1 MTKNR
6 HEPSSIASKYLN
18 DIEYT
23 GTTYKRPIKA
33 EHDDDDVQI
42 TKTSYC
48 PRPNPASNKENKPS
62 FFGSL
67 FTRGSKQQQPIE
79 PSKSDD
85 VDNPYQYLSQIRG
98 GNLRTRL
105 LNTEKPAVNEKPN
118 LRPASLPTKEPNF
131 VSHLLFNRLVP
142 FVSHL
147 GLQLSRI
154 LPYLVIIIFTVII
167 LQYVRM
173 KVLTSNS
180 AASSSSKSSSKFA
193 PLTDTIEI
201 DGINRHNFCD
211 DIKDTE
217 CWSTKILVRE
227 LIDFLRLKS
236 GLIECSSLSAKSDL
250 ETTKDKSVHLNK
262 IKHYLFSERRLI
274 SSRLHDQI
282 ALDSV
287 ISAVAKNPSWGLRL
301 LNSSYDD
308 TAEPSKVTYLMSI
321 VSSKSISCRLK
332 ELLHFV
338 YVRVIMFGSLIMVGA
353 LLYFIY
359 KAYRSHQL
367 AQDRVFY
374 ELVSKATSLVE
385 KQFELSSADP
395 NAKPFIAIAHI
406 YDSIMDPSRRQSS
419 KKLWTRVV
427 KFIEDHESR
436 IHLETQFI
444 DGEETHVWKWIVA
457 KQPELNASSSAGKQQ
472 LNRSDG
478 IGLANSTMITPDFG
492 GGAERAQMTQDSSS
506 VHNTNK
512 SAPPSP
518 VSAQSNCNNNSNNG
532 WQGDAFNRSEKLS
545 HSPTPCLKIRNMFDS
560 ALMSSDPSLAARIHN
575 DILLKCCSVAG
586 SEAKIQNSAILH
598 ISCDRKSKEGC
609 VYVKCTTNET
619 AGRVYQALSGVWYS
633 GRLLNVKF
641 LRSDRYLERFP
652 DSAKFIK
659 PLQLI

>member
-1 MTKNR
+1 MIKNR

-23 GTTYKRPIKA
+23 GTTYKRPIKV
-33 EHDDDDVQI
+33 ENDDDDEVQI

-48 PRPNPASNKENKPS
+48 PRPNPTSNKENKPSSS

-67 FTRGSKQQQPIE
+67 FTRSSKQHIE
-79 PSKSDD
+79 PSKTD
-85 VDNPYQYLSQIRG
+85 DNPYQYLSQIRG

-105 LNTEKPAVNEKPN
+105 HNTDKPVINEKPN

-131 VSHLLFNRLVP
+131 LSNLFFNRLVP

-147 GLQLSRI
+147 GLQLSKI

-173 KVLTSNS
+173 KVLTNNN
-180 AASSSSKSSSKFA
+180 AASSSSSKSSSKFV
-193 PLTDTIEI
+193 PLTDNIEI
-201 DGINRHNFCD
+201 GNINRHNFCD

-217 CWSTKILVRE
+217 CWNTKILVRE

-236 GLIECSSLSAKSDL
+236 GLIECSSLSARSEL
-250 ETTKDKSVHLNK
+250 ESTKDKSVHLNK
-262 IKHYLFSERRLI
+262 IKNYLFIERGLI
-274 SSRLHDQI
+274 SNRLHDQI
-282 ALDSV
+282 ALDSI
-287 ISAVAKNPSWGLRL
+287 ISAVTKNPSWGLRL
-301 LNSSYDD
+301 LNSSYED
-308 TAEPSKVTYLMSI
+308 TTEPSKVTYLMSI
-321 VSSKSISCRLK
+321 VSSKSISCRFK
-332 ELLHFV
+332 ELLHFL
-338 YVRVIMFGSLIMVGA
+338 YVRVIMFGSLIMLCV
-353 LLYFIY
+353 LFYLIY
-359 KAYRSHQL
+359 KAYRNHQL
-367 AQDRVFY
+367 AKDKVFY
-374 ELVSKATSLVE
+374 ELVSKATSMVE
-385 KQFELSSADP
+385 KQFEMSLADQ
-395 NAKPFIAIAHI
+395 NVKPFIAIAHI
-406 YDSIMDPSRRQSS
+406 YDTIMDPSRRQAS
-419 KKLWTRVV
+419 KKLWTKVV

-457 KQPELNASSSAGKQQ
+457 KQPELNVSSSNKQQ

-478 IGLANSTMITPDFG
+478 IGLANSTMITPDLG
-492 GGAERAQMTQDSSS
+492 GTTAQMTQDSSS
-506 VHNTNK
+506 SNQTNK

-518 VSAQSNCNNNSNNG
+518 QNNNNNG

-560 ALMSSDPSLAARIHN
+560 AQMSSDPSLAVKIHN
-575 DILLKCCSVAG
+575 DILLKCCSMLG
-586 SEAKIQNSAILH
+586 SEVKIQNSAILH
-598 ISCDRKSKEGC
+598 IACDKKSKEGC

-619 AGRVYQALSGVWYS
+619 AGRVYQALSGVWYN

-652 DSAKFIK
+652 DSANFIK